1 MCNQYIIS
9 FLFTVRLIEFGAFL
23 KIIGLKSKINISFA
37 LPFVLD
43 VVLYSTILACCSSCP
58 DI

>member
-23 KIIGLKSKINISFA
+23 KIIGHSAENSRAA
-37 LPFVLD
+37 LSHIYTLH
-43 VVLYSTILACCSSCP
+43 
-58 DI
+58 